1 MWFYTNTWIVLL
13 IKLSVAALLTLL
25 NYIANYSIKNVCQI
39 NILILLL
46 GCHMEIQ
53 DHMLE
58 ISKWRCYQSDRLENR
73 NSAITSNF
81 IKIKPPKIYEK
92 SFFFLPK
99 TYFLVAEELK
109 TYKVFLIL
117 SYGFIITG
125 GHWKWN
131 KAQKISR
138 WWIANEKK
146 ISEHDWQ
153 PEKRLVTNSK
163 LLVSTYLLKSDYS
176 ECNIASTPNPTFP
189 GFKPTDVRSWAF
201 RPNLIRRLPVT
212 FA

>member
-92 SFFFLPK
+92 SFFF
-99 TYFLVAEELK
+99 YLK
-109 TYKVFLIL
+109 RTF
-117 SYGFIITG
+117 
-125 GHWKWN
+125 W
-131 KAQKISR
+131 
-138 WWIANEKK
+138 
-146 ISEHDWQ
+146 
-153 PEKRLVTNSK
+153 
-163 LLVSTYLLKSDYS
+163 LLKNWKHIKFFSF
-176 ECNIASTPNPTFP
+176 FP
-189 GFKPTDVRSWAF
+189 MVLLLQEDIENGIRHKKF
-201 RPNLIRRLPVT
+201 RGDGSLTKRKYLSMIGNLKRDWLLIPSC
-212 FA
+212 